1 MPAVITSYQVD
12 FQSFMKH
19 VNLTGHQVVTQVTHL
34 IIEIPL
40 VLRDST
46 EEKEGKN
53 FRCISCKLKYSKM
66 KKDVEKKQTTTSS
79 SNLFTQSEESLQ
91 TSEELFNT
99 TGCQKEFDIDQEL
112 VKRKEENA
120 KLRNENSDLK

>member
-1 MPAVITSYQVD
+1 M
-12 FQSFMKH
+12 
-19 VNLTGHQVVTQVTHL
+19 HQQQAK
-34 IIEIPL
+34 I
-40 VLRDST
+40 D
-46 EEKEGKN
+46 
-53 FRCISCKLKYSKM
+53 SKM

-91 TSEELFNT
+91 ISEELFNT
-99 TGCQKEFDIDQEL
+99 TGYQKEFDIDQEL